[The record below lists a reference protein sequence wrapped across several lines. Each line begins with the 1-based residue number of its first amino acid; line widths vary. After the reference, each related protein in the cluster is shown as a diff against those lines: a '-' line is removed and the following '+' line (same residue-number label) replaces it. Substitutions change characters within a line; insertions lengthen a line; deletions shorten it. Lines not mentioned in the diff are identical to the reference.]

1 MSVHYFSAANCPPGT
16 YETKTKKS
24 MTDNRGLEFT
34 VDQQICSPC
43 EPGTYQPNEGSTKC
57 IPCPSGIS
65 LVEGAITD
73 ENCITC
79 EMTKHTLIFILPI
92 PFNNFSHRN
101 T

>member
-1 MSVHYFSAANCPPGT
+1 MSITYFSAANCPPGT
-16 YETKTKKS
+16 YETKTKKT

-57 IPCPSGIS
+57 IPCPSGVS
-65 LVEGAITD
+65 LVTGAITD

-79 EMTKHTLIFILPI
+79 EMTKHTL
-92 PFNNFSHRN
+92 
-101 T
+101 